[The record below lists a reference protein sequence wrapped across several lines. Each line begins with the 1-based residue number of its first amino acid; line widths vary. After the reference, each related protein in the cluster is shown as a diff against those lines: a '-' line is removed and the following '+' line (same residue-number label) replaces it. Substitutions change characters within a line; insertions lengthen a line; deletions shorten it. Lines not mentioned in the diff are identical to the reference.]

1 MKVRYQQHWDTL
13 HVRPPPFCMLTKVRP
28 FQLHDAKWPWT
39 PNCELQ
45 SPSTKLAHHVQTEMH
60 PKALFII
67 QFIAPTP
74 RWCGVIVWSKF
85 YFHLSPSPL
94 QHLSQ
99 NFCPSCLFALH
110 TSHCAPNY
118 TLIYNSPESAM
129 THGILGLSFLSVSCS
144 SIFVTISIPSN
155 TWPNT
160 TCFLSNHGVC
170 KHNR

>member
-1 MKVRYQQHWDTL
+1 MLESFGLTKWEIFKIRVVKSPQRSYHSQILIWNINVKISAMHKMKVRKQQHWDTL

-28 FQLHDAKWPWT
+28 FQLHDAKRPWA

-60 PKALFII
+60 PKTLFII

-74 RWCGVIVWSKF
+74 TWCGVIVWSKF

-110 TSHCAPNY
+110 TRPLC
-118 TLIYNSPESAM
+118 T
-129 THGILGLSFLSVSCS
+129 
-144 SIFVTISIPSN
+144 
-155 TWPNT
+155 
-160 TCFLSNHGVC
+160 
-170 KHNR
+170 